1 MEEMLSLCNADLLPY
16 KKKNL
21 KQFCMKDY
29 IIFVLGDGVAT
40 STTQQ
45 HKQLFF

>member
-1 MEEMLSLCNADLLPY
+1 MEEMLSICNADLLPY
-16 KKKNL
+16 KKNL

-40 STTQQ
+40 TQQ